1 MAFPK
6 IQVTNI
12 LMIVLSV
19 FIILPLVLILFNI
32 NPYKLDEGMT
42 DPNMFAAADYDM
54 TGKNTK
60 MDRVDVNGIDNG
72 VAGDHIYCYG
82 GDLVCPDGLG
92 VSFEDVSYGVDGV
105 MFGSTAKYYC
115 ANIETGESDKNERV
129 NCSSNN
135 IFNTRTIRQFWSHD
149 RELDSMIDG
158 ESTLTGFTKPYNYK
172 PLKID
177 GSYVILYDENQTVDF
192 SGSSCFLYEDNGSGC
207 YNAYTY
213 ADSGVIEETND
224 SESKIPC
231 LADNGSEV
239 GKNQLCCGQEGVLQS
254 TEYNCP
260 TTLPYC
266 KGYKCGSEWGYCQST
281 DT

>member
-1 MAFPK
+1 MAFTK
-6 IQVTNI
+6 KQVINI
-12 LMIVLSV
+12 LIIVLSV
-19 FIILPLVLILFNI
+19 FIILPLILILFNI
-32 NPYKLDEGMT
+32 NPYRLNEGMT
-42 DPNMFAAADYDM
+42 DYDM

-60 MDRVDVNGIDNG
+60 MDRVDISGIQDPT
-72 VAGDHIYCYG
+72 AGISGEYGEHIYCYG
-82 GDLVCPDGLG
+82 GDLVCPEGTHD

-115 ANIETGESDKNERV
+115 VDNTTGESDESTRV
-129 NCSSNN
+129 DCSSNN

-149 RELDSMIDG
+149 G
-158 ESTLTGFTKPYNYK
+158 EKYQYIRGDSTLTGFTKPYNYK

-177 GSYVILYDENQTVDF
+177 GSYVILYDESQAFDF
-192 SGSSCFLYEDNGSGC
+192 SGSSCFLYEDIGSGC
-207 YNAYTY
+207 YNAHTN
-213 ADSGVIEETND
+213 AGSGVTEETND
-224 SESKIPC
+224 SETKIPC

-239 GKNQLCCGQEGVLQS
+239 GKHHLCCGQEGVLQS

-266 KGYKCGSEWGYCQST
+266 KGYKCGSEWGYCQAT